1 MTIDLATV
9 KKIATLARLKIPQE
23 EQEKVASEL
32 NHILKWI
39 DQLNEVDVTGIEP
52 LASVNDSCLR
62 MREDVV
68 NDGGDAEGILAN
80 APSKRAGFFV
90 VPKVVE

>member
-9 KKIATLARLKIPQE
+9 KKIASLARLKIPQE
-23 EQEKVASEL
+23 EQETVAGEL

-52 LASVNDSCLR
+52 LASVNDRSLR

-68 NDGGDAEGILAN
+68 NDGGDAEAILAQP
-80 APSKRAGFFV
+80 PSKRAGFFI